1 MTQIKLN
8 PEMEGKTQE
17 EALAMSPAEVR
28 KKYKEAIGD
37 MKLEHEYTRLEC
49 EIMEY
54 NLRRMMAM
62 GRIAQMQMQMQEETG
77 TPETTAE

>member
-8 PEMEGKTQE
+8 PEKEAQTQE
-17 EALAMSPAEVR
+17 EALAMTPAEIR
-28 KKYKEAIGD
+28 KKYKDAIAD

-54 NLRRMMAM
+54 NLRRLMAM
-62 GRIAQMQMQMQEETG
+62 GRIAQMQTPPSENVSVEE
-77 TPETTAE
+77 

>member
-17 EALAMSPAEVR
+17 EALAMSPAEIR
-28 KKYKEAIGD
+28 KRYKEAIGD

-49 EIMEY
+49 EIV
-54 NLRRMMAM
+54 
-62 GRIAQMQMQMQEETG
+62 
-77 TPETTAE
+77 